1 MSHGMLPRSSETLS
15 SEDYYP
21 KPRSPTI
28 STQRADC
35 IDENS
40 PDVTSSLSSTL
51 RGQKRSYRERECAL
65 GMNAP
70 TILLRAQR
78 RTYRER
84 KCALGMFASRVS
96 GCPLYPTCNRT
107 SPQAI

>member
-1 MSHGMLPRSSETLS
+1 MLPRSSETLS

-51 RGQKRSYRERECAL
+51 RGQKRSYRER
-65 GMNAP
+65 
-70 TILLRAQR
+70 
-78 RTYRER
+78 

-107 SPQAI
+107 SLQAISWAGADASLGDTLYSL